1 MKINNWL
8 NNWLNNYGG
17 KLKRKLY
24 NHYIRTNLDI

>member
-1 MKINNWL
+1 MKI